1 MSQLIHPTRPLI
13 CRMHRRGGFTLI
25 ELLVVIAIIAVLI
38 ALLLPA
44 VQQARE
50 AARRTQC
57 KNSLC
62 QVGLAIHNYEMA
74 HNVLPPGSVNP
85 TGPIRSEPSG
95 YHMSW
100 AVQILPYIEQQN
112 IFRMIDFTVGAYD
125 PKNEAVRK
133 MVIPTFLCP
142 SDGHYSPD
150 RQLAAPSNFAA
161 VHHDEEA
168 AIDHGNHGT
177 FVLNMAVPMDSVTD
191 GTSSTLFIGEKVLL
205 RELQPGEERGWMSGT
220 RSTLRNG
227 GEKINHNLS
236 AVRHQFPFTPHEQ
249 NTLPI
254 TPEYVG
260 GFSSLHTGG
269 AHFMVGD
276 GSVRF
281 INENINKDAYRRL
294 TNRSDGEPVSVY

>member
-1 MSQLIHPTRPLI
+1 MSHPIQPTRPRT
-13 CRMHRRGGFTLI
+13 CRIHRRGGFTLI

-112 IFRMIDFTVGAYD
+112 IFRMVDFTVGAYD
-125 PKNEAVRK
+125 PKNETVRRL
-133 MVIPTFLCP
+133 VIPTYLCP
-142 SDGHYSPD
+142 SDGHYSPG
-150 RQLAAPSNFAA
+150 LHPSAPSNFAA

-168 AIDHGNHGT
+168 PIDHGNHGT
-177 FVLNMAVPMDSVTD
+177 FVLNIAVPLDSVTD

-205 RELQPGEERGWMSGT
+205 REPQAEERGWMSGT

-236 AVRHQFPFTPHEQ
+236 AVRHQFPFNTHEQ
-249 NTLPI
+249 NALPI

-281 INENINKDAYRRL
+281 INEGVNKVVYRRL
-294 TNRSDGEPVSVY
+294 TNRSDGEPVSEY

>member
-1 MSQLIHPTRPLI
+1 MSQLIHPTRPRAR
-13 CRMHRRGGFTLI
+13 RMHRRGGFTLI

-57 KNSLC
+57 MNSLC

-125 PKNEAVRK
+125 PKNEAIRK
-133 MVIPTFLCP
+133 LVVPTFLCP
-142 SDGHYSPD
+142 SDSLYSPGL
-150 RQLAAPSNFAA
+150 QQTGPSSYAA
-161 VHHDEEA
+161 VHHDDEA
-168 AIDHGNHGT
+168 PIDHGNHGA
-177 FVLNMAVPMDSVTD
+177 FVLNMAVSLDSVTD
-191 GTSSTLFIGEKVLL
+191 GSSSTLFIGEKILP
-205 RELQPGEERGWMSGT
+205 RFPQPEEGGWMSGT
-220 RSTLRNG
+220 RCTLRNG

-236 AVRHQFPFTPHEQ
+236 TARHQFPFHTNE
-249 NTLPI
+249 TTSLPV

-260 GFSSLHTGG
+260 GFSSVHTGG

-281 INENINKDAYRRL
+281 VNEQINKDAYRRL

>member
-1 MSQLIHPTRPLI
+1 MSHSIQLPRSVDRRT
-13 CRMHRRGGFTLI
+13 HRRDGFTLI

-74 HNVLPPGSVNP
+74 HNVLPPGCVNP

-100 AVQILPYIEQQN
+100 TVQILPYIEQQN
-112 IFRMIDFTVGAYD
+112 IFRTIDFTVGVYD
-125 PKNEAVRK
+125 PKNEAARK
-133 MVIPTFLCP
+133 LVIPTYLCP
-142 SDGHYSPD
+142 SDGLYSPGLE
-150 RQLAAPSNFAA
+150 QTAPNNYAA

-168 AIDHGNHGT
+168 PIDHGNHGT
-177 FVLNMAVPMDSVTD
+177 FVLNMAVSMDLVTD
-191 GTSSTLFIGEKVLL
+191 GSSNTLFIGEKVLQ
-205 RELQPGEERGWMSGT
+205 RALQPDERGWMSGT
-220 RSTLRNG
+220 RATLRNA
-227 GEKINHNLS
+227 GEKINHNLA
-236 AVRHQFPFTPHEQ
+236 AVRHQFPLFPSDT
-249 NTLPI
+249 NTLPV

-260 GFSSLHTGG
+260 GFSSHHTGG
-269 AHFMVGD
+269 ANFVVGD

-281 INENINKDAYRRL
+281 VNEQINKDAYRRL
-294 TNRSDGEPVSVY
+294 TNRSDGEPVGSY